1 MWSNLNF
8 LNWVFSWIIQFIGTF
23 PQLFVTIVV
32 MCLTKIMKIENIYH
46 CRLFTKK
53 KINKKTNN
61 TYTSFVFEIDT
72 RGITFKKY
80 VKKYN
85 PV

>member
-1 MWSNLNF
+1 
-8 LNWVFSWIIQFIGTF
+8 
-23 PQLFVTIVV
+23 